1 MRSALRGSLALVCL
15 AALGVAG
22 CDPPPRPDPVGAAV
36 VEPSPPREP
45 LPEAVVETMHRL
57 REIAATGT
65 YRDMARLA
73 GETPGFRSN
82 SAGMTH
88 QEYWYLKM
96 RAGDWPMAQAEKL
109 LSYRFAIADS
119 PIGKVYIW
127 PWMARLKPEEITPA
141 AARDIDRLLGPGQ
154 ADLLRA
160 GKPWPGY
167 VLGIAEDG
175 TWLYFV
181 SGSG

>member
-1 MRSALRGSLALVCL
+1 ML
-15 AALGVAG
+15 VAG
-22 CDPPPRPDPVGAAV
+22 GASAQTLKTVKDRGILNCGVG
-36 VEPSPPREP
+36 
-45 LPEAVVETMHRL
+45 
-57 REIAATGT
+57 TG
-65 YRDMARLA
+65 LA
-73 GETPGFRSN
+73 G
-82 SAGMTH
+82 
-88 QEYWYLKM
+88 
-96 RAGDWPMAQAEKL
+96 
-109 LSYRFAIADS
+109 FAIADS

-141 AARDIDRLLGPGQ
+141 AARDIDRLLGAGQ
-154 ADLLRA
+154 ADLLKN